1 MKEFIEKIANTA
13 LYPTKQEFWDL
24 VYEARKILEN
34 ERNNK
39 FIRNS

>member
-13 LYPTKQEFWDL
+13 LLPTSQEFWDL

-34 ERNNK
+34 EQ
-39 FIRNS
+39 